1 MSSYV
6 LDSFALIAFL
16 QEERGG
22 EYIHKLIAS
31 ASAGKTELHMSV
43 INLAEVHYINERR
56 GNNTPQVLSA
66 ISALPIHIASAD
78 AYIEQVVGIKAKYSI
93 SLADCFA
100 AALAADLHCPLVSGD
115 PEFKKLESFL
125 TVEWL
130 R

>member
-1 MSSYV
+1 MNSYV

-22 EYIHKLIAS
+22 EYINKLIES
-31 ASAGKTELHMSV
+31 ASAGKTELHMSI

-66 ISALPIHIASAD
+66 IKALPIHIASAD
-78 AYIEQVVGIKAKYSI
+78 AYIEQIISIKAKYAI

-100 AALAADLHCPLVSGD
+100 AALAADLHCPLVTGD